1 MHTRTKLNHATL
13 IKPINAFR
21 KLLQSDRIQTQW
33 GQIEKDYAS
42 FELKAKVIQQ
52 ELTRISK
59 HGTVAQQQALVA
71 QYARLK
77 EIAVELVGEMNA
89 LMKTLRQID
98 FDDVSKKAEMLVKTL
113 DTIKY
118 TKHFFMTAEAYAQ
131 YDYNLRVI
139 IHGLLPMTYSE
150 NNKNLM
156 IQDIILKLRSDPQ
169 LFLAP
174 VNYNYGAIDD
184 NTRENF

>member
-1 MHTRTKLNHATL
+1 
-13 IKPINAFR
+13 
-21 KLLQSDRIQTQW
+21 
-33 GQIEKDYAS
+33 
-42 FELKAKVIQQ
+42 
-52 ELTRISK
+52 
-59 HGTVAQQQALVA
+59 
-71 QYARLK
+71 
-77 EIAVELVGEMNA
+77 
-89 LMKTLRQID
+89 MKTLRQID